1 MTDQNK
7 GFKNHKEMWGYLIG
21 GGEIC
26 LVSNPSVRAK
36 MENGS
41 VNTPYNIGAPA
52 FWMPYEEPKWYENI
66 PEQGILCRVWCGDK
80 EQTVPMVRKII
91 KYDPKNPFTRN
102 AFLTDE
108 EAWEFAEPLTYQE
121 AIDLIYKPLDT

>member
-1 MTDQNK
+1 MTDQIK
-7 GFKNHKEMWGYLIG
+7 GFKNHQEMWEHLLS

-26 LVSNPSVRAK
+26 LVSKPSVRAK

-52 FWMPYEEPKWYENI
+52 FWMPYEKPKWYENI
-66 PEQGILCRVWCGDK
+66 PEQGILCRVWD
-80 EQTVPMVRKII
+80 VPRIEYVHKVVSYIV
-91 KYDPKNPFTRN
+91 DSPFPYE
-102 AFLTDE
+102 DE
-108 EAWEFAEPLTYQE
+108 RSTCWHFAEPLTYQE